1 MDIFAFGRQ
10 MRRRSRRWKVLR
22 RRSDGADALAGA
34 LLRLLAPLLDLLA
47 PFLGHLDHLL
57 LDLLPPV
64 GAARRAGPHDEPHDA
79 AHQAHDER
87 ERPEDDEANEVD
99 QVVQRQ
105 PAYAGS
111 RAAAAHLCF
120 RLRVVVVGGQA
131 RRPRRRRREWCVLLW
146 VWGDKWS
153 GGAAARWS

>member
-1 MDIFAFGRQ
+1 MAIFAFGRQ
-10 MRRRSRRWKVLR
+10 MRRRSRRWKVFHH
-22 RRSDGADALAGA
+22 RSDGTDALAGA
-34 LLRLLAPLLDLLA
+34 LPRLLAPLLDLLA

-57 LDLLPPV
+57 LDLLPSV

-120 RLRVVVVGGQA
+120 RLRVVVMVKLEGREEEEEESGVYCSGCGATSGPAGQL
-131 RRPRRRRREWCVLLW
+131 R
-146 VWGDKWS
+146 
-153 GGAAARWS
+153 RWS

>member
-1 MDIFAFGRQ
+1 
-10 MRRRSRRWKVLR
+10 MRRRSRRWKLLKVGA
-22 RRSDGADALAGA
+22 SDGADADALAGA
-34 LLRLLAPLLDLLA
+34 LPRLLAPLLDLLA

-111 RAAAAHLCF
+111 RADAAHLC
-120 RLRVVVVGGQA
+120 VVFAAG
-131 RRPRRRRREWCVLLW
+131 
-146 VWGDKWS
+146 S
-153 GGAAARWS
+153 GW